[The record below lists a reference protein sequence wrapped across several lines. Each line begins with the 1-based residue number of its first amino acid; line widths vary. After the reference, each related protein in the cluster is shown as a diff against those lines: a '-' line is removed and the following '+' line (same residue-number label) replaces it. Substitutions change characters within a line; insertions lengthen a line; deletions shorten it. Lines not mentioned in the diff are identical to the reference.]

1 MFYPPR
7 RPESNHRQSSEDRR
21 RQERRR
27 GHHHGVQRA
36 ATPAYQGRPARPDH
50 HHNRGPPRPELGP
63 LDHRQRAH
71 DPPDS
76 ASNDTA
82 IPTFHQPDANSNLTE
97 VEHSASDAS
106 SDGGSEDAACLG
118 CTRVARRRATLSCGH
133 NWCRR
138 CLRTLVRNALEGGD
152 GAWPPR
158 CCQEEPGE
166 IQQSVVEWL
175 GDRGVLDLYRRRSAE
190 MDVAV
195 RDRVVSIYSV
205 GVVIFD
211 WQRAQA
217 DKARPD
223 STATSSPAQASSL
236 RPTTPCLGIVEE
248 VDGRLSANSLVATA
262 LPALT
267 AGRRRMSDDRVLETR
282 TWRLSYRPSKRTDT
296 SSVRVAILLLSVS
309 MAVTTSRK
317 SALFCSLFGYT
328 DPRWLTDTQHRCRC
342 GYQFCYMCGARWKL
356 CNCPGYGGVR
366 RRRPDRPRLE
376 EAVRARIT
384 AAPPSVTPAEPR
396 RGGPAGELG
405 RPASQDGEE
414 RGRRE
419 VEDPDAARLAER
431 IRMWALEDQEAD
443 QPAPALA
450 LGNNEQM
457 RRWAQEDAEARAL
470 AEQMR
475 MWIMEDADARR
486 QAGLPQAQAPVPRRV
501 PAAARSTRGIRDGRP
516 ERPGSNRGD
525 FWDRRL
531 PQPRAANLTP
541 QAIRMGEPGDH
552 PYHRPEPTRERGLQE
567 QARLAM
573 AERMRAQQQFLLG
586 DHLSTLDLGDHP
598 RSLGGEWVVPQV
610 FGPARSRYR
619 FGFDGES
626 VAQDF
631 DRMFSEMNM
640 RMMMYQ
646 QAMGGRMTRRFR
658 HNF

>member
-76 ASNDTA
+76 ASNDAA

-118 CTRVARRRATLSCGH
+118 CTRVARRRAALSCGH

-166 IQQSVVEWL
+166 IQETVVEWL

-195 RDRVVSIYSV
+195 RDRVYCHIITCASFI
-205 GVVIFD
+205 
-211 WQRAQA
+211 
-217 DKARPD
+217 P
-223 STATSSPAQASSL
+223 PAHHTL
-236 RPTTPCLGIVEE
+236 TGDRRRG
-248 VDGRLSANSLVATA
+248 GRTA
-262 LPALT
+262 LCQQPGCNRLT
-267 AGRRRMSDDRVLETR
+267 CVDCGTQAHVGRPCPRDPDMEAVLQTIEAHG
-282 TWRLSYRPSKRTDT
+282 YQ
-296 SSVRVAILLLSVS
+296 
-309 MAVTTSRK
+309 
-317 SALFCSLFGYT
+317 FCA
-328 DPRWLTDTQHRCRC
+328 RCNTVVERIDGCNHITC

-431 IRMWALEDQEAD
+431 IRMWALEDQEAN

-501 PAAARSTRGIRDGRP
+501 PTAARSTRGVRDERP
-516 ERPGSNRGD
+516 GRPGSNRGD

-531 PQPRAANLTP
+531 PHPRAANLTP

-586 DHLSTLDLGDHP
+586 DHLSTLDWVTILGHLAENG
-598 RSLGGEWVVPQV
+598 SFLKC
-610 FGPARSRYR
+610 S
-619 FGFDGES
+619 
-626 VAQDF
+626 AQ
-631 DRMFSEMNM
+631 RVRGIGS
-640 RMMMYQ
+640 
-646 QAMGGRMTRRFR
+646 ALMGNRLLRISIGCFLK
-658 HNF
+658 